1 MATDLE
7 LKMRLDTTAVE
18 KAAAGLGKTFDKIEK
33 RVGKLG
39 TGKSI
44 KPLGEGLSAATV
56 NANEFEKSMAAANAR
71 VIAFGASAGLIFQFQ
86 RALRE
91 TVKAT
96 IEVEKSL
103 TDINVVLGA
112 SQSSLQKFGDQLFKV
127 AAQTGQSFQVVAT
140 GATELARQ
148 GLGTQE
154 TLRRVND
161 ALILTRL
168 TGMGAEDAVSA
179 LTAAVNSF
187 NKVGIT
193 SSEVINKMAK
203 VDQAFAVSS
212 EDLAKSIARVG
223 SSAVDA
229 GVSLDELFAIT
240 TAVQQRTARGG
251 AVIGNAFKTIFTRI
265 QRTDVRKKLEGIGV
279 ATQDMQ
285 GNLLSATTVLQN
297 LAARFQNLSQAQ
309 QANIAESVAGVF
321 QVNVLRAAL
330 GDLSQQYGIYN
341 SALKASTSASDE
353 AYRKNEQLNQT
364 LSAQLNAT
372 VQNLTKVAAVLGE
385 DMFGPAIRTIATGVN
400 DLIQFIEDSP
410 IAKTLGGVFTKGI
423 GAFLSGPGLA
433 LAGVAIGKLVM
444 NFVKFG
450 KEAAQSFFSINKIA
464 SQFDQTTNLITEE
477 LMRQPHLLKQVA
489 SGEMSVDTAAKKVN
503 TQLDKQTQELIKQ
516 RGLATEIA
524 LAMSGTFA
532 GKSGKVTKR
541 RHGGAIPSFSPLG
554 DAVARER
561 KAGVPNYAIRVGS
574 HPALR
579 SGGNPG
585 GLGVYN
591 TIDEP
596 RGISQGVQRYRSQ
609 GLNPKTAGM
618 GIPNFVK
625 KDDPLNNAL
634 ALLLGSPEG
643 EKLRNK
649 LITERAQKQLSIKGP
664 LGSTFTGVGKES
676 FSFGS
681 GGSPIKAQRQQT
693 QIENNNKN
701 FSKSTAAQMKS
712 ATALTAAA
720 NSLKSSAAGLAKSP
734 FGIGAAA
741 LPAMM
746 VAQSMGGGGLAS
758 TAMSEIF
765 ETAIVASLLGGAG
778 NKPGDL
784 GKIGKAFGKGRPGP
798 TQRSGGAP
806 LNMSLVKNKL
816 PLQGPTQPFVARTG
830 LQRVGS
836 GLAAAGRGFIGMDPS
851 GKGGFS
857 AGRAAKSIGGKAV
870 VFASIG
876 MAINDFVNAFE
887 ASELEKEAARLA
899 EMAEND
905 FRPALENASAAVN
918 QLAGG
923 FATMQPRAKQAAIGS
938 IYDQIFG
945 EDIKGK
951 ASAEQFEILEQNYND
966 FVASFSSG
974 SDAVAAA
981 GNKLTKSM
989 ALLKEELGKVDDET
1003 RKFNARVFYGERTA
1017 ETDDLN
1023 RMKDVALIDTIF
1035 NMLAGTKSTPGMEVN
1050 QAAYDKFFGS
1060 FSKRLPGTMQSFE
1073 SLQKAGDISKG
1084 GFGGSAGS
1092 LAVAQNALDAVQTF
1106 RGGGFFSRDNL
1117 EKALRT
1123 LGIDDDEL
1131 KQQLDLFGN
1140 TRGPAKEKLRTDIAD
1155 LLESRINRASDQIKA
1170 SIPAQPRGGGDPR
1183 MGSMGLFASDEAA
1196 RKMMSEIDTSIGVE
1210 RSLMKRKE
1218 EEISIQNKINNLKA
1232 TLSLGIYGDIEL
1244 RRNQAIEKQ
1253 TRLLE
1258 SENKIFDQRKT
1269 KAAKT
1274 RELAESA
1281 ASKALI
1287 KGKTVAGAT
1296 ELFNRLDPNTELGE
1310 RFGTAMAGTQEQ
1322 RAAMIDA
1329 LQNELLADTGTLLE
1343 GTKDLNKFMIAV
1355 LQARQEESR
1364 VVNEINRDQTEFG
1377 KTVNSTKN
1385 VIRERAKSEKAV
1397 IDANYEIKRQVELD
1411 IRERKARMAR
1421 ARAEFT
1427 LDDFSMNRMT
1437 GDQLRSDA
1445 AAARTAGR
1453 LDGGLE
1459 AVPFAGLGQLTREA
1473 FAFNTLDATNEFERG
1488 ITDVALTIRDSM
1500 KDAIKNIAS
1509 GAESFEDG
1517 MFRIFAALAD
1527 KIADQGISMGVNS
1540 IFSVFG
1546 AKRHGGKVARG
1557 YNKGGVVMGGS
1568 GVRDDVPAM
1577 MQGGEYVIKKSSAQK
1592 IGYGALNA
1600 INSYANGGKA
1610 RVSLAKEFL
1619 FTGDDPKRPTG
1630 GNFNVSRNLSTA
1642 AIFRD
1647 DDPQTDR
1654 MFGRQDKLVSYLE
1667 YRRAEQ
1673 ARRDKVLD
1681 DIKRQKRGRLM
1692 NAYMSAGLR
1701 IGAGFIGQNFGPTA
1715 MANRGVTRGTDA
1727 AISGDVPIG
1736 SPLGVGVDN
1745 SATVARGGSPALL
1758 MGGEYVMS
1766 SRTVNKYGTG
1776 FMAQLNSGRM
1786 PGYNQGGLVGGGG
1799 AAAGVTTNNVNLAI
1813 NIDKTGNAQV
1823 ETQEQDSNTNGQG
1836 SESQEVE
1843 NSKKFA
1849 DAIRAAVQKEITK
1862 QQRPGGLLRDG
1873 ATYAGG
1879 RRI

>member
-33 RVGKLG
+33 KVGKLG

-44 KPLGEGLSAATV
+44 KPLGEGLSAATA

-433 LAGVAIGKLVM
+433 LAGVAIGKLVA

-450 KEAAQSFFSINKIA
+450 KEAAQSFFSINRIA

-503 TQLDKQTQELIKQ
+503 TQLDLQTQELIKQ
-516 RGLATEIA
+516 RALAAEIA
-524 LAMSGTFA
+524 LAMSSTFA
-532 GKSGKVTKR
+532 GTSGKVTKK
-541 RHGGAIPSFSPLG
+541 RHGGKIPSFSPLG
-554 DAVARER
+554 DAVAREQ

-574 HPALR
+574 HPSLR

-625 KDDPLNNAL
+625 KDEPLSNAL
-634 ALLLGSPEG
+634 ALLLSSPEG

-649 LITERAQKQLSIKGP
+649 LITERAQKQLSMKGP

-681 GGSPIKAQRQQT
+681 GGNPIKAQRQQI

-701 FSKSTAAQMKS
+701 FSKSTAVQMKS
-712 ATALTAAA
+712 ATALNSAAK
-720 NSLKSSAAGLAKSP
+720 SLKSSAAGLAKSP

-741 LPAMM
+741 FPAMM
-746 VAQSMGGGGLAS
+746 VAQSMGGGGTLAS
-758 TAMSEIF
+758 TAVGGIF

-784 GKIGKAFGKGRPGP
+784 GKIGKSFGKTASQAVGKGKGVFG
-798 TQRSGGAP
+798 SG
-806 LNMSLVKNKL
+806 
-816 PLQGPTQPFVARTG
+816 TTFVARTG
-830 LQRVGS
+830 MERVGS

-857 AGRAAKSIGGKAV
+857 KLGMAKSVGGKAL

-876 MAINDFVNAFE
+876 MAINDFITAFE
-887 ASELEKEAARLA
+887 QSNLEKEAARLA
-899 EMAEND
+899 EMAEKD
-905 FRPALENASAAVN
+905 FRPALENAMAGVN
-918 QLAGG
+918 QLAGA
-923 FATMQPRAKQAAIGS
+923 FDTMQPKAKGAAMGNL
-938 IYDQIFG
+938 YDQIFG
-945 EDIKGK
+945 EDIMGK
-951 ASAEQFEILEQNYND
+951 ATEEQMRPLTEAFNN
-966 FVASFSSG
+966 FVNSFPKG
-974 SDAVAAA
+974 ADAVKEAAESL
-981 GNKLTKSM
+981 NKTM
-989 ALLKEELGKVDDET
+989 ADLKDSLSQVDVET
-1003 RKFNARVFYGERTA
+1003 GKFNRKVFYGELSQEGRGL
-1017 ETDDLN
+1017 TDFDMSLADMAANLTQVYAPNNMGGKRKTSLN
-1023 RMKDVALIDTIF
+1023 PSRGAQGNF
-1035 NMLAGTKSTPGMEVN
+1035 GTTTLN
-1050 QAAYDKFFGS
+1050 QERFDKLFEK
-1060 FSKRLPGTMQSFE
+1060 FSKRLPTNRQIESGLKARADADFMNKFRQSPEMAMQFSRSPLDMIKRSESAIGRFESGGVFPQAVLKNLGMSEGEAKAQADFFSDLSPGLVQDEFRKQLSEEMKSRLDRARSVITAQQRGAGARESDPLYGTMGTF
-1073 SLQKAGDISKG
+1073 GDDLLTKE
-1084 GFGGSAGS
+1084 
-1092 LAVAQNALDAVQTF
+1092 
-1106 RGGGFFSRDNL
+1106 RSR
-1117 EKALRT
+1117 
-1123 LGIDDDEL
+1123 
-1131 KQQLDLFGN
+1131 QLD
-1140 TRGPAKEKLRTDIAD
+1140 T
-1155 LLESRINRASDQIKA
+1155 QI
-1170 SIPAQPRGGGDPR
+1170 
-1183 MGSMGLFASDEAA
+1183 GL
-1196 RKMMSEIDTSIGVE
+1196 E
-1210 RSLMKRKE
+1210 RSLLKRKE

-1253 TRLLE
+1253 TRLLD
-1258 SENKIFDQRKT
+1258 SENKIFEKRRQ
-1269 KAAKT
+1269 KAAANLK
-1274 RELAESA
+1274 LARNQA
-1281 ASKALI
+1281 FRQLT
-1287 KGKTVAGAT
+1287 KGKTEGIANDLLQPIFA
-1296 ELFNRLDPNTELGE
+1296 NPNEGIGLE
-1310 RFGTAMAGTQEQ
+1310 FDTAMKGTSQQ
-1322 RAAMIDA
+1322 RAAMIER
-1329 LQNELLADTGTLLE
+1329 LQNELQTQQFVLSNNQ
-1343 GTKDLNKFMIAV
+1343 KDVNKYLIAV
-1355 LQARQEESR
+1355 LQARQEEAQ

-1377 KTVNSTKN
+1377 ETVKSTKN

-1397 IDANYEIKRQVELD
+1397 IDANYEIKRQAELE
-1411 IRERKARMAR
+1411 IRDRKARMASQR
-1421 ARAEFT
+1421 ELFT
-1427 LDDFSMNRMT
+1427 LEDFAANKV
-1437 GDQLRSDA
+1437 GGAQFRSDA
-1445 AAARTAGR
+1445 AAARQARR
-1453 LDGGLE
+1453 LSGGLE
-1459 AVPFAGLGQLTREA
+1459 SEPFAGLGQLTREA
-1473 FAFNTLDATNEFERG
+1473 FAYNTLDATNEFERG
-1488 ITDVALTIRDSM
+1488 ITDVAVTVRDSM

-1540 IFSVFG
+1540 IFGMFG

-1630 GNFNVSRNLSTA
+1630 GKYNVSRNLSTA
-1642 AIFRD
+1642 ALFRD

-1715 MANRGVTRGTDA
+1715 RAGRAATAGTDA

-1786 PGYNQGGLVGGGG
+1786 PGYNQG
-1799 AAAGVTTNNVNLAI
+1799 
-1813 NIDKTGNAQV
+1813 
-1823 ETQEQDSNTNGQG
+1823 
-1836 SESQEVE
+1836 
-1843 NSKKFA
+1843 
-1849 DAIRAAVQKEITK
+1849 
-1862 QQRPGGLLRDG
+1862 
-1873 ATYAGG
+1873 
-1879 RRI
+1879 